1 MKETYQPRILDKTL
15 SELAK
20 ELPAI
25 LIEGAKAVGKTSTAR
40 RLAAETFQ
48 MDNPATR
55 ELVEN
60 SPEVLER
67 AAKPLLLDEWQR
79 LPVVWDYVRRC
90 VDKNNKGGQFLLTGS
105 AIPQGANIHSGA
117 GRIVRLRMRPLSLAE
132 RGLAKPTV
140 SLADLLDG
148 TGSFAVSTA
157 AVDGKSPVKLE
168 DYLRE
173 ILCSGFPGIRS
184 LSSRAQEAQLD
195 GYLDNIVSREFPEWG
210 QMVRKPDVLRNW
222 LRAYAAATAGTA
234 SYQAIL
240 DAATPGEH
248 NKPAKNT
255 TLAYR
260 DTLESLWLIDKVEPW
275 LPGGTSFK
283 YLGKTPKHFLA
294 DPALSARLLDITPD
308 RLLRGI
314 GIEPLGSREKTIT
327 GCLFEALAALS
338 LKTYALACNARLRHF
353 RSSSGDHEVDFI
365 IEKGKTIAA
374 IEVKIAQTISGAELR
389 HLQWL
394 ENNFTEYRVV
404 KMVINT
410 GPSAYTRK
418 DGVHIIPL
426 ALLSV

>member
-1 MKETYQPRILDKTL
+1 MVETYQPRILDRTL
-15 SELAK
+15 RELAD

-40 RLAAETFQ
+40 RLAAETLQ
-48 MDNPATR
+48 MDNPVSR

-67 AAKPLLLDEWQR
+67 AAKPLLIDEWQR
-79 LPVVWDYVRRC
+79 LPVVWEYVRRQ
-90 VDKNNKGGQFLLTGS
+90 VDRNNAGGQFLLTGS
-105 AIPQGANIHSGA
+105 AIPRDANIHSGA

-132 RGLAKPTV
+132 RDVAKPTV
-140 SLADLLDG
+140 SLAALLSNTAVIDG
-148 TGSFAVSTA
+148 E
-157 AVDGKSPVKLE
+157 SPMKLD

-195 GYLDNIVSREFPEWG
+195 GYLDNIVSREFPDQG
-210 QMVRKPDVLRNW
+210 QLVRKPDVLRNW
-222 LRAYAAATAGTA
+222 LRAYAAATGSTA

-308 RLLRGI
+308 RFLQGI
-314 GIEPLGSREKTIT
+314 DMEPLGSPGKTIT
-327 GCLFEALAALS
+327 GRLFEALAALS
-338 LKTYALACNARLRHF
+338 LKTYALSGNARLRHF
-353 RSSSGDHEVDFI
+353 RTSSGDHEVDFI
-365 IEKGKTIAA
+365 IEKGKTIIA
-374 IEVKIAQTISGAELR
+374 IEVKIAQTISASDLR
-389 HLQWL
+389 HLHWF
-394 ENNFTEYRVV
+394 ENQFTEYHVV
-404 KMVINT
+404 KVVINS
-410 GPSAYTRK
+410 GPHAYTRK
-418 DGVHIIPL
+418 DGVHSIPL
-426 ALLSV
+426 ALLGP

>member
-1 MKETYQPRILDKTL
+1 MEPYQPRILDRPL
-15 SELAK
+15 RELAA

-40 RLAAETFQ
+40 RLAAETVQ
-48 MDNPATR
+48 LDNPVTR

-60 SPEVLER
+60 SPELLER
-67 AAKPLLLDEWQR
+67 SAKPLLIDEWQW
-79 LPVVWDYVRRC
+79 LPVVWDYVRRQ
-90 VDKNNKGGQFLLTGS
+90 VDQNNKGGQFLLTGS
-105 AIPQGANIHSGA
+105 ALPRAAHIHSGA
-117 GRIVRLRMRPLSLAE
+117 GRIVRLRMRPLSMAE
-132 RGLAKPTV
+132 RGLAQPTV
-140 SLADLLDG
+140 SLIDLLSEGTAVIDG
-148 TGSFAVSTA
+148 QC
-157 AVDGKSPVKLE
+157 PLKLE

-184 LSSRAQEAQLD
+184 LSMRAQEAQLD
-195 GYLDNIVSREFPEWG
+195 GYLDNIVSREFPEMG

-308 RLLRGI
+308 RLLQGT

-327 GCLFEALAALS
+327 GCLFEALTALS
-338 LKTYALACNARLRHF
+338 LQTYALAGNARLRHF
-353 RSSSGDHEVDFI
+353 RTSSGDHEVDFI
-365 IEKGKTIAA
+365 IEKGKAIIA
-374 IEVKIAQTISGAELR
+374 IEVKIAPTITGAELR
-389 HLQWL
+389 HLHWL
-394 ENNFTEYRVV
+394 ENQFNEYRVV
-404 KMVINT
+404 KLVINS
-410 GPSAYTRK
+410 GPYAYTRK
-418 DGVHIIPL
+418 DGVHIVPL
-426 ALLSV
+426 ALLGP

>member
-1 MKETYQPRILDKTL
+1 MESYQPRILDRIL
-15 SELAK
+15 QELAE

-40 RLAAETFQ
+40 RLAAETLQ
-48 MDNPATR
+48 MDNPVTK

-60 SPEVLER
+60 SPELLER
-67 AAKPLLLDEWQR
+67 SEKPLLIDEWQR
-79 LPVVWDYVRRC
+79 LPVVWDYVRRQ
-90 VDKNNKGGQFLLTGS
+90 VDQNNKGGQFLLTGS
-105 AIPQGANIHSGA
+105 ALPREANIHSGA
-117 GRIVRLRMRPLSLAE
+117 GRIIRLRMRPLSMAE
-132 RGLAKPTV
+132 RGLIKSTV
-140 SLADLLDG
+140 SLSDLLTG
-148 TGSFAVSTA
+148 TASIEGQ
-157 AVDGKSPVKLE
+157 SPLKLE

-184 LSSRAQEAQLD
+184 LSMRAQEAQLD
-195 GYLDNIVSREFPEWG
+195 GYLDNIVSREFPELG

-222 LRAYAAATAGTA
+222 LRAYAAATAGTT

-255 TLAYR
+255 TLVYR

-308 RLLRGI
+308 RLLQGTSVV
-314 GIEPLGSREKTIT
+314 PLGSPEKTIT
-327 GCLFEALAALS
+327 GCLFEALTAMS

-365 IEKGKTIAA
+365 IEKGKTIIA
-374 IEVKIAQTISGAELR
+374 IEVKIASTIIGAELR
-389 HLQWL
+389 HLHWI
-394 ENNFTEYRVV
+394 ENQFTEYQVIKVV
-404 KMVINT
+404 VNS
-410 GPSAYTRK
+410 GPNAYTRK
-418 DGVHIIPL
+418 DGVHIVPL
-426 ALLSV
+426 ALLGP